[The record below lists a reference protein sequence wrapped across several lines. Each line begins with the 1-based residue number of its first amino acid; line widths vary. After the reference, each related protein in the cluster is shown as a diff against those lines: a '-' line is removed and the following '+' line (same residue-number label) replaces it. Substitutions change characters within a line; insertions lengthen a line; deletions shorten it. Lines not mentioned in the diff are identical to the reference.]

1 MNLPYLVFG
10 KAKGMTDQE
19 WSRILECVSGRAPER
34 VSAGLIVDSPWIPGY
49 CGADTVDYY
58 SDAGLWLACQDRLR
72 RDFPGLLFLPGDWVE
87 FGMAAEPSSFGCSQH
102 FYRDQTVAIGHLIPS
117 AEELEELDGLP
128 VPDPRRDGLM
138 PLALSK
144 LRRLRGPLEERGR
157 KLRLVASRGPLN
169 VAGFLMTIPELCV
182 AVKTE
187 PERVHRLLDKTTE
200 LVIRWLEAQAEA
212 AGDVGGI
219 LVLDDLCGFFSEEE
233 YLEFA
238 HPRLKR
244 IFDHF
249 RLPVKMFHN
258 DNFGNRYTTFP
269 YVAELG
275 VNLFNFSYQADL
287 REAHEK
293 LGPSVAILGSLPPLD
308 LLTRGTPEE
317 VYASA
322 LTLLRE
328 KPAGLSL
335 LLSAG
340 GGASPGMPGE
350 NLAAM
355 MKALGD
361 FTAPAGSGR

>member
-1 MNLPYLVFG
+1 
-10 KAKGMTDQE
+10 MTDRE
-19 WSRILECVSGRAPER
+19 WARVLDCVSGRAPER
-34 VSAGLIVDSPWIPGY
+34 VGAGLIVDSPWIPGY
-49 CGADTVDYY
+49 CGVDTVDYY
-58 SDAGLWLACQDRLR
+58 SDAGVWLACQDKVRS
-72 RDFPGLLFLPGDWVE
+72 DFPGLLLFPGDWVE
-87 FGMAAEPSSFGCSQH
+87 FGMAAEPSSFGCSLH
-102 FYRDQTVAIGHLIPS
+102 FYPDQTVAIGHLITS
-117 AEELEELDGLP
+117 AEEMEQLDGLA

-144 LRRLRGPLEERGR
+144 IRLLRGPLEERGR
-157 KLRLVASRGPLN
+157 KMRMVASRGPLN

-187 PERVHRLLDKTTE
+187 PERVHKLLDKTTE

-212 AGDVGGI
+212 AGDVEGI
-219 LVLDDLCGFFSEEE
+219 LVLDDLCGFFSREE

-238 HPRLKR
+238 QPRLKR

-249 RLPVKMFHN
+249 RVPVRMFHN

-269 YVAELG
+269 YLAELG
-275 VNLFNFSYQADL
+275 VNLFNFSFQADL
-287 REAHEK
+287 RESFRQ

-317 VYASA
+317 IRAA
-322 LTLLRE
+322 TLALLRE
-328 KPAGLSL
+328 KPEGCSL
-335 LLSAG
+335 ILSAG

-355 MKALGD
+355 MDALREYNAG
-361 FTAPAGSGR
+361 FTAPAGSGK